1 MFVKSSFVG
10 QGIIPYPFTGGGGI
24 PFQHT
29 DGRMLN
35 RGQRVFC
42 FIISYLVVAICN
54 AKGRTESKKGFE
66 FIFSKDGGG
75 DAMAL

>member
-1 MFVKSSFVG
+1 
-10 QGIIPYPFTGGGGI
+10 
-24 PFQHT
+24 
-29 DGRMLN
+29 MLN